1 MLRSMHD
8 LERYTIAATDGNV
21 GEVKDFLFDD
31 EEWVVRYFVVE
42 TGSWLSSRKVL
53 ISPIG
58 IQKANLK
65 EKVFPVSITKEQVKD
80 SPSVNTDKPIS
91 RQHEMDHLGYY
102 GYPYYWGG
110 TGLWGAGMYPYSLS
124 PGFGLYADSKE
135 ESDSTELAN
144 EKANRELHQNDDPN
158 LRSCKTVIGYH
169 IHAVDGELG
178 HVSGLLIEEN
188 TMAVRYL
195 MVDTTNW
202 FSGKKVLISP
212 EWIENIDWID
222 NSVHINLTRHQ
233 IKEAPEY
240 HSTKDLNRE
249 HELAV
254 YDHYGLTGYWAR
266 AEKTNLTEENQPK

>member
-21 GEVKDFLFDD
+21 GEVTDFLFDD

-58 IQKANLK
+58 IEKANWR
-65 EKVFPVSITKEQVKD
+65 ERVFPVSITKEQVKN
-80 SPSVNTDKPIS
+80 SPKIDTDQPVS
-91 RQHEMDHLGYY
+91 RQHEIDHLGYY

-110 TGLWGAGMYPYSLS
+110 TGFWGGGMYPYSLY
-124 PGFGLYADSKE
+124 PGFGHYPDSKE
-135 ESDSTELAN
+135 ESDNATLAH
-144 EKANRELHQNDDPN
+144 EKAKRELHQNDDPN
-158 LRSCKTVIGYH
+158 LRSCKAIIGYK
-169 IHAVDGELG
+169 IHAIDGEMG
-178 HVSGLLIEEN
+178 HVSGLLIEDN
-188 TMAVRYL
+188 TMAVRYF

-202 FSGKKVLISP
+202 FGGHKVLISP
-212 EWIENIDWID
+212 EWIEDMDWTD
-222 NSVHINLTRHQ
+222 NSVTINLTRHQ

-240 HSTKDLNRE
+240 HTTKNLNRE

-266 AEKTNLTEENQPK
+266 GEKANLVKQD